1 MAFFSKK
8 TIVVVNCLNKRGIIG
23 MLPNRHKKSCNPIL
37 AQEIIKNRKNLL
49 WWLIP
54 LLILIFMILWY
65 FHHSDENEYNN
76 HIPTSSS
83 HTSTF
88 TTNTTYSNSVLL
100 PNGTSINI
108 RDDSIEM
115 KLLTFIK
122 NPWKIYSDNMWFD
135 LDQIFFDS
143 GEKNPQIN
151 AKMQLNNVA
160 AILKAYPNVKL
171 KIGGYT
177 DNIGSIEQNQILSQ
191 ARAEEIK
198 KELIQ
203 LNIPSERLFTEGY
216 GETHP
221 VASNDTA
228 EGRAKNRRV
237 SIRIIEKQINS

>member
-1 MAFFSKK
+1 
-8 TIVVVNCLNKRGIIG
+8 
-23 MLPNRHKKSCNPIL
+23 MLPNRHKNSCNPIL
-37 AQEIIKNRKNLL
+37 AQEIIKKRKNLL

-54 LLILIFMILWY
+54 LLILILMILWY
-65 FHHSDENEYNN
+65 FHHSDEKEYNN
-76 HIPTSSS
+76 NNYIPTS
-83 HTSTF
+83 HTSPF
-88 TTNTTYSNSVLL
+88 TTNTTNSVLL
-100 PNGTSINI
+100 PDGTSINI

-122 NPWKIYSDNMWFD
+122 DPWKISSNYMWFD

-151 AKMQLNNVA
+151 AQMQLNKVA
-160 AILKAYPNVKL
+160 AILKAYPNVKI

-198 KELIQ
+198 NELIK
-203 LNIPSERLFTEGY
+203 LNIPSERLVTEGY

-221 VASNDTA
+221 IASNDTT